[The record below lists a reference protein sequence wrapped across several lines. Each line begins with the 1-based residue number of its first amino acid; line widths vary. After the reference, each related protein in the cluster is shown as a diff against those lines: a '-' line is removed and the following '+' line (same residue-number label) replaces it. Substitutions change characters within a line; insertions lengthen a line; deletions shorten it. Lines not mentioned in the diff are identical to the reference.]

1 MTTVLF
7 PLYDRPDLF
16 EAYSRLPRS
25 TFGLGAAPE
34 WPALRRMLP
43 DMPGLRVVDLGCG
56 FGWLVTRHR
65 QEFSCRA
72 LGPCTNAIVMLTMRS
87 VSRVSAQPN
96 REQHGN

>member
-25 TFGLGAAPE
+25 TFGLEAAPE

-56 FGWLVTRHR
+56 FGW
-65 QEFSCRA
+65 FCRWA
-72 LGPCTNAIVMLTMRS
+72 
-87 VSRVSAQPN
+87 
-96 REQHGN
+96 REQGAARVIGLDASGRMLARAAENTVDAAVEYRLCN